1 MKVSIIVPVYNVE
14 KYLDRCLNSLVHQ
27 TLKEIE
33 ILVVN
38 DGTKDNS
45 QEIIDK
51 YVKMDQRVIPFKKK
65 NGGLSD
71 ARNYALPHVRGEYI
85 AFVDSDDYVE
95 ETMYEK
101 MYQEA
106 IRGKY
111 DMVECDF
118 IWEYPDRQVIDHSN
132 VEDNYFTDIRVPA
145 WNKLYKTELVKE
157 KKIKF
162 PKGLHYEDIVF
173 CYELL
178 PWTENVGYV
187 KEPLYHYIQR
197 DDSIANTQ
205 DVKVREL
212 YDILKIVFDYYKKHH
227 LLEKYKAEIEY
238 VFIRY
243 IFGRSFYRISSL
255 EDKKLRKQYL
265 DEGYHLL
272 NETFPHWKKNHFLK
286 TKKGIRN
293 FYYRHMNRS
302 LYYLSAKLFH
312 TFGKL
317 ILRIPKSW
325 R

>member
-14 KYLDRCLNSLVHQ
+14 KYLDRCLESLVNQ
-27 TLKEIE
+27 TLRDIE

-45 QEIIDK
+45 QKIIDK
-51 YVKMDQRVIPFKKK
+51 YAKMDSRVIPFKKK

-71 ARNYALPHVRGEYI
+71 ARNYALPHVKGEYI

-95 ETMYEK
+95 ATMYEK

-111 DMVECDF
+111 DIVECDY
-118 IWEYPDRQVIDHSN
+118 IWEYPDRQVIDRSN

-145 WNKLYKTELVKE
+145 WNKLYKTELVQE
-157 KKIKF
+157 KQLQF
-162 PKGLHYEDIVF
+162 PVGLHYEDIAF
-173 CYELL
+173 CYEIL
-178 PWTENVGYV
+178 PWTENIGYV
-187 KEPLYHYIQR
+187 KETLYHYIQR

-205 DVKVREL
+205 DVRVREL
-212 YDILKIVFDYYKKHH
+212 YDILNIVLEYYQQNK
-227 LLEKYKAEIEY
+227 LLPKYHDEIEY
-238 VFIRY
+238 VFVRY

-255 EDKKLRKQYL
+255 EDKKLRNQYL
-265 DEGYHLL
+265 KEGYDLL
-272 NETFPHWKKNHFLK
+272 NEKFPHWKKNKFLK

-293 FYYRHMNRS
+293 FYYRHMNRTF
-302 LYYLSAKLFH
+302 YYLSAKLFH

>member
-14 KYLDRCLNSLVHQ
+14 KYLDRCLNSLVNQ
-27 TLKEIE
+27 TLRDIE
-33 ILVVN
+33 IFVVN
-38 DGTKDNS
+38 DGSPDHS

-51 YVKMDQRVIPFKKK
+51 YANMDARVIPLKKK

-71 ARNYALPHVRGEYI
+71 TRNFALPHVIGEYI

-95 ETMYEK
+95 KDMYEK

-106 IRGKY
+106 KKGKY
-111 DMVECDF
+111 DMVECDY
-118 IWEYPDRQVIDHSN
+118 IWEYPNRQVIDHSN

-162 PKGLHYEDIVF
+162 PVGLHYEDIVF

-178 PWTENVGYV
+178 PWTENIGYV

-205 DVKVREL
+205 DIKVREL
-212 YDILKIVFDYYKKHH
+212 YDILNIVWDYYQKNKI
-227 LLEKYKAEIEY
+227 LDKYHDEIEY
-238 VFIRY
+238 MFIRY
-243 IFGRSFYRISSL
+243 IFGRSFYRVSSL
-255 EDKKLRKQYL
+255 EDKKIRQQYL
-265 DEGYHLL
+265 KEGYDLL
-272 NETFPHWKKNHFLK
+272 TKKFPNWKKNYFLR

-293 FYYRHMNRS
+293 FYYRHMNQPF
-302 LYYLSAKLFH
+302 YYMSAKLFH
-312 TFGKL
+312 TFGNL
-317 ILRIPKSW
+317 ILRVPKSW